1 MGTEGL
7 GLGLKK
13 LLRKVG
19 EAEIEVE
26 VEVGI
31 GLVVQRV
38 VVERWRE
45 LELELGLWR
54 RWWSFVG
61 PCQFVGNW
69 KEGNLGVSLDFGLWF
84 WGFYRGPEFGT
95 ILWSFIAFFV
105 SDFFTLFFFLE
116 KKIDFWFLSP

>member
-7 GLGLKK
+7 GLGLKE

-38 VVERWRE
+38 VVERWKELE

-61 PCQFVGNW
+61 PCQFVG
-69 KEGNLGVSLDFGLWF
+69 S
-84 WGFYRGPEFGT
+84 
-95 ILWSFIAFFV
+95 
-105 SDFFTLFFFLE
+105 
-116 KKIDFWFLSP
+116 

>member
-54 RWWSFVG
+54 SWWSFVG
-61 PCQFVGNW
+61 PCQFVGN
-69 KEGNLGVSLDFGLWF
+69 
-84 WGFYRGPEFGT
+84 
-95 ILWSFIAFFV
+95 
-105 SDFFTLFFFLE
+105 
-116 KKIDFWFLSP
+116 